1 VNVINWNDM
10 RYFLTLSR
18 KNSFVA
24 AAHELKV
31 THSTVAR
38 RISAL
43 EESLQTTLFQR
54 TEKGCSLTPDG
65 ERLIEFAERLES
77 TVLNLEESVSGDN
90 EQLAGTIRIGAPDG
104 IGNSYLPSCLA
115 RLQHMYS
122 SLEIELIAVPMYYSL
137 SKREIDILITVR
149 RPQSGNIIIRKL
161 TDYRL
166 GLFATREYLE
176 NHLEIR
182 NVEDLKEHRI
192 IGYIDDLLFDQ
203 DLQFMEEILPGLSPG
218 FRSTTVIAQ
227 MNGVAAG
234 AGIGIIP
241 YFMANRDKSLLPL
254 LPEKS
259 ITRGYWLQVNPDSR
273 QLARVR
279 TTIDFLVAQA
289 KANQDLFLTLME

>member
-1 VNVINWNDM
+1 MINWNDM

-43 EESLQTTLFQR
+43 EESLHTTLFQR

-77 TVLNLEESVSGDN
+77 TVLNLEESVSGNN

-104 IGNSYLPSCLA
+104 IGNSYLPLCLA
-115 RLQHMYS
+115 RLQTIHS
-122 SLEIELIAVPMYYSL
+122 SLEVELIAVPMYYSL

-149 RPQSGNIIIRKL
+149 RPQTGNIIIRKL

-166 GLFATREYLE
+166 GLFATREYLQ
-176 NHLEIR
+176 NHPEITK
-182 NVEDLKEHRI
+182 VEDLKEHRI
-192 IGYIDDLLFDQ
+192 IGYIDDLLFDR
-203 DLQFMEEILPGLSPG
+203 DLQFMEEILPGLSPQ

-241 YFMANRDKSLLPL
+241 YFMASRDRSLLPV
-254 LPEKS
+254 LPERS
-259 ITRGYWLQVNPDSR
+259 IKRGYWLQVNPDSR

-279 TTIDFLVAQA
+279 TTIDFLTTQA
-289 KANQDLFLTLME
+289 EASQELFLSLP